1 MRSMNHMW
9 ASCEGTWKKIDGKK
23 NEASPKISI
32 GFNEDMK
39 NIDDTK

>member
-1 MRSMNHMW
+1 VK
-9 ASCEGTWKKIDGKK
+9 GPGKKIDGNK